1 MNRVVE
7 NSTTTRNRRVTQRS
21 RIAARALDQYCL
33 AGATLTL
40 LDVAEN
46 TTFRVDIPVQPHL
59 DRHPYLGRIAG
70 RRFVLR
76 VLSVGEQAAAARSE
90 LVWLAALLRDTSLT
104 VPEPVPTRYGSL
116 VAAVT
121 SQDEDEVAHCVLL
134 RWVEGQPPD
143 HEGEPTTL
151 RMVGRYM
158 AELHAHSESFQ
169 PPTGFVRP
177 HWDLDRMCGAR
188 SAYSA
193 LDMPSESHFFSR
205 EEQHL
210 FEATRRCVAR
220 VMSSIGEGPDVF
232 GLIHSGLKQGN
243 YLLYG
248 DEVRSVDFAG
258 CGWGYYL
265 FDIATTLGEWRHNP
279 NYAAMRHAFLDGYRL
294 VRPFSQEHEALIDTF
309 ISARYPD
316 IANGAL
322 G

>member
-7 NSTTTRNRRVTQRS
+7 NVTTNQTRRIDQHS

-40 LDVAEN
+40 LNDAEN
-46 TTFRVDIPVQPHL
+46 TTFRIDVPMQPHL

-76 VLSVGEQAAAARSE
+76 VSSVREQAAATRSE
-90 LVWLAALLRDTSLT
+90 LVWLAALLRDTRLT

-116 VAAVT
+116 VAAAT
-121 SQDEDEVAHCVLL
+121 SPDEDEVAHCVLL

-143 HEGEPTTL
+143 RDLEPTTL
-151 RMVGRYM
+151 SMVGRYM

-169 PPTGFVRP
+169 PPAGFVRP
-177 HWDLDRMCGAR
+177 KWDLDRMCNAHSAR
-188 SAYSA
+188 LA
-193 LDMPSESHFFSR
+193 LHMPTESRYFSR
-205 EEQHL
+205 EEQDL
-210 FEATRRCVAR
+210 FDAARGRVAE
-220 VMSSIGEGPDVF
+220 VMRAIGEGADVF

-243 YLLYG
+243 YLLYEN
-248 DEVRSVDFAG
+248 EVRSVDFAG

-265 FDIATTLGEWRHNP
+265 FDIATTLGEWRHHP
-279 NYAAMRHAFLDGYRL
+279 EYAAMRQAFLEGYRL

-309 ISARYPD
+309 MMARYPD
-316 IANGAL
+316 TVDRAL
-322 G
+322 R